1 MRTSNRTRVCCAYVR
16 TEEGRAIRK
25 VVGDRENFR
34 HRCLEPRTDGCS
46 NVLSTVL
53 KDNPIMEYYGA
64 MIRLPHGYFGGGIM
78 QTATCPTLNA
88 EGNWKGN
95 NFIIMAK
102 CDYEYTEF
110 ELTEDTLIEPI
121 GDCIF
126 RFAKPDGETR
136 VLRFDIRKLT
146 PRECF
151 RLMDVD
157 DADIDK
163 IQAAGISN
171 SQQYKMAGNSI
182 VTNVLAEIF
191 RKLFVDTEK
200 EYQSGEQ
207 MSLF

>member
-1 MRTSNRTRVCCAYVR
+1 MTQHTSPAPCAHATIVTCHSASKSEVAQSQMLSQASAKTRCCCAYVR

-53 KDNPIMEYYGA
+53 KDNPILEY
-64 MIRLPHGYFGGGIM
+64 MTM
-78 QTATCPTLNA
+78 KD
-88 EGNWKGN
+88 E
-95 NFIIMAK
+95 
-102 CDYEYTEF
+102 YEYTEF
-110 ELTEDTLIEPI
+110 ELTEDTQIEPL
-121 GDCIF
+121 GDCRF
-126 RFAKPDGETR
+126 RFTKPDGETR
-136 VLRFDIRKLT
+136 TLRFDIRKLT
-146 PRECF
+146 TRECF
-151 RLMDVD
+151 RLMNVD

-163 IQAAGISN
+163 IQVAGISN

-182 VTNVLAEIF
+182 VVGVLTEIF